1 MGYIGS
7 GPTRFNTAD
16 ELTVT
21 GDAEVTGAITT
32 DGMTTTG
39 NVLFGDNDKAIFG
52 AGSDLQIW
60 HSSTESYVGEVGT
73 GNLVIFGDANVDIQN
88 AAGLKTFRGES
99 GGGAYL
105 FHANNVK
112 LATTATGVDVTGNI
126 DNAGGDMAIN
136 VTQGNLTLDAS
147 VNIIYD
153 ADGGFHVFRDG
164 GTERM
169 RIDSSGNVGIGTTSP
184 SERVEILHSSDA
196 GLKWSKSGS
205 SYSGYLYQDANGSGV
220 FNAAGVAGEGFYLDR
235 NSQYMYMTT
244 GGSERLRIDSSGR
257 VGIGT
262 ASPARQFHLHDAS
275 GDNNL
280 HITNSTTGAT
290 STDGFS
296 IVSQSSTNDVLL
308 NQRESAN
315 MRIFTANTERLR
327 VDSGGNVGIGTTS
340 PGAILDVGKANN
352 AGDVDFRFFNR
363 GAGSTNSSVTIGMYP
378 TNSSIRG
385 GEIICFADNPGS
397 GQFSMRFLTSNTTA
411 VPSERMRIDRSGNVL
426 IGKTA
431 ADVTTNGFSVE
442 PAGTTFMTRGD
453 NRPLILNRQ
462 SSTGSICDFRQAST
476 TVGTVSVTGSG
487 TTYNTTSD
495 IRLKTDIEP
504 IDHATDML
512 MAMNPVSHRW
522 KADPDADAVVGFIA
536 QEMQEIVPEAVNGD
550 ADSDEMMSMDYGRIT
565 PVLVAALQD
574 AHNKIE
580 QLEQRLADMENK

>member
-1 MGYIGS
+1 MSVDNGD
-7 GPTRFNTAD
+7 TNAKQLRLNNTAASGTNTSGIEFSSLGFVKASID
-16 ELTVT
+16 AAVYGDGYMTFSTNNNSEKMRITAGGSVGIGTSSPSSPLTIN
-21 GDAEVTGAITT
+21 ASLSAPQFEITRSEQT
-32 DGMTTTG
+32 NQGFT
-39 NVLFGDNDKAIFG
+39 I
-52 AGSDLQIW
+52 
-60 HSSTESYVGEVGT
+60 
-73 GNLVIFGDANVDIQN
+73 
-88 AAGLKTFRGES
+88 
-99 GGGAYL
+99 
-105 FHANNVK
+105 
-112 LATTATGVDVTGNI
+112 
-126 DNAGGDMAIN
+126 NAGGGN
-136 VTQGNLTLDAS
+136 VTFDSIDGTGV
-147 VNIIYD
+147 VNGRYIFNSTI
-153 ADGGFHVFRDG
+153 GSTT
-164 GTERM
+164 TERM
-169 RIDSSGNVGIGTTSP
+169 RIDSTGNVGIGTS
-184 SERVEILHSSDA
+184 
-196 GLKWSKSGS
+196 
-205 SYSGYLYQDANGSGV
+205 
-220 FNAAGVAGEGFYLDR
+220 
-235 NSQYMYMTT
+235 
-244 GGSERLRIDSSGR
+244 
-257 VGIGT
+257 
-262 ASPARQFHLHDAS
+262 
-275 GDNNL
+275 
-280 HITNSTTGAT
+280 
-290 STDGFS
+290 
-296 IVSQSSTNDVLL
+296 
-308 NQRESAN
+308 
-315 MRIFTANTERLR
+315 
-327 VDSGGNVGIGTTS
+327 S

-536 QEMQEIVPEAVNGD
+536 QEMQEIVPEAVSGD

-574 AHNKIE
+574 AHKKIE
-580 QLEQRLADMENK
+580 ALEARIANLEVK